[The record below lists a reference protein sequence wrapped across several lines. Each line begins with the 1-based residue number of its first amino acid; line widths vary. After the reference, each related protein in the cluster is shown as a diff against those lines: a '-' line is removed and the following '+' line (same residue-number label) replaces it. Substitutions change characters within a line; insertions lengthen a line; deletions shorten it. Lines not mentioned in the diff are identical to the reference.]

1 MTTQSVDHEFNEQLL
16 AFIERSPTPFHA
28 TENMALLLEQAN
40 FELLA
45 EGGDWSLRPGGKYY
59 LTRND
64 SSIIAFIYGTASI
77 VDAGIR
83 MVGAHTDSPTL
94 MVKPQPEKTK
104 SYFQLGV
111 EVYGGALLN
120 PWFDRDLSIA
130 GRLVFRDKKTGQLG
144 KRLINFQRPVA
155 VIPSLAIHLDREAN
169 KNRTVNPQTDIPPI
183 LFESESD
190 DCKDFRQILAK
201 QLLTEHS
208 ELGDVDSDLDLDVL
222 DYELCF
228 YDSQPPAQIGLHGDF
243 IASARLDNLLS
254 CFCGL
259 QALLDAGGDKANTAQ
274 TCMLVCTDHEEV
286 GSASA
291 CGAQGPMLQ
300 TTLERML
307 PDVQERARAINRSL
321 LISADN
327 AHGMHPNYASKH
339 DNNHMPILNHGPVLK
354 INANQRYATS
364 SVTAALFRQWCD
376 AENVPLQ
383 SFVTRTDLA
392 CGSTIGPITATQ
404 IGVQTLDVGVP
415 TFAMH
420 SIRELAGARDAY
432 NLSRVMSACFK
443 HDGPITI

>member
-383 SFVTRTDLA
+383 SFATRTDLA

-420 SIRELAGARDAY
+420 SIRELAGARDAH